1 MQQEKRLSGMKCKT
15 SKMISTLTVLFGCIV
30 ITTTTPAAEPPTAK
44 LALSFLPTHKGLE
57 YETPTTKEYSKC
69 QVKVE
74 KTKAGSGWIVVGP
87 NGQLLRRFVDT
98 NGDNVVDQW
107 RYFNRGIE
115 VYRDIDRNFNNKV
128 DQSRW
133 LNTGGSRW
141 AIDKN
146 EDGKV
151 DFWKV
156 ISAEEVSRE
165 AIAAIANGNANALK
179 LLLINAADIKSL
191 GINAELSRKLLE
203 AVNSPNSK
211 IAAIRSSSKILNSKT
226 RWLRFDGSTPG
237 TIPSD
242 AGKASTDLLVYE
254 NTMAIVDNSGKTGLV
269 QIGELVRV
277 GKVWKMTQI
286 PKPLEGDSVQVSLG
300 GLLMQPDFVS
310 TTSPANPLPTGSVSP
325 EMQKLLEQIQK
336 LDQNSSAPT
345 AGISV
350 LKKFNSD
357 RTALLDQIRNLA
369 KTDVERDQWT
379 RQLVD
384 EIAVTVQTGT
394 YPDGL
399 KKLQSLE
406 SEIKKSSPKS
416 ALLAYVSYRRLIAD
430 YSTQLHASTSSD
442 KREKVQTWWLEQLQK
457 FTKEFSGSAEASEA
471 MLQLAISE
479 EFSGKLADARKWYD
493 QLVADHSQTRAG
505 VRATG
510 AMRRLELKGKTFKFS
525 GPGLNGGT
533 IDVGSYG
540 EKTLLVLF
548 WATWCKPCT
557 EDLPQIRALYATYHD
572 RGFEI
577 LGVNL
582 DLSAEPVTGYLKQH
596 RVTWPQIHQPGG
608 LESKPAEEFGI
619 ISLPTMFLVD
629 SNGKVVSRNVSIDDL
644 KTMVPEQIK
653 KKPGIGSQ

>member
-1 MQQEKRLSGMKCKT
+1 MKRKS
-15 SKMISTLTVLFGCIV
+15 SIMISTAVVLFGCSV
-30 ITTTTPAAEPPTAK
+30 ITTAVPAAEPPTVK
-44 LALSFLPTHKGLE
+44 LALSFRPIHNNLE
-57 YETPTTKEYSKC
+57 IETPTPQEYSKC

-74 KTKAGSGWIVVGP
+74 KTKARSGWIVVGP
-87 NGQLLRRFVDT
+87 NGQVLRRFVDT

-107 RYFNRGIE
+107 RYFNLGIE
-115 VYRDIDRNFNNKV
+115 VYRDIDSNFNNKV

-151 DFWKV
+151 DYWKV
-156 ISAEEVSRE
+156 ISAEEVSSE
-165 AIAAIANGNANALK
+165 AIAAIARGDLNALK
-179 LLLINAADIKSL
+179 LLLINSNDIKSL
-191 GINAELSRKLLE
+191 GINAELSRKLLD
-203 AVNSPNSK
+203 AVASPNSK
-211 IAAIRSSSKILNSKT
+211 ISAIRSSSKILNAKT

-277 GKVWKMTQI
+277 GLVWKMTQI
-286 PKPLEGDSVQVSLG
+286 PKPLEGDSVQVSFG

-310 TTSPANPLPTGSVSP
+310 TTSPANPLSTGSLSP
-325 EMQKLLEQIQK
+325 EMQTLLEQIQK
-336 LDQNSSAPT
+336 LDQNSPAPT
-345 AGISV
+345 AGISM
-350 LKKFNSD
+350 LAKFNSD
-357 RTALLDQIRNLA
+357 RTALLEKIRKLS
-369 KTDVERDQWT
+369 KTDAERDQWT

-384 EIAVTVQTGT
+384 GIAAAVQTGT

-399 KKLQSLE
+399 KKLQTLE

-416 ALLAYVSYRRLIAD
+416 ALVAYVSYRRLIAE
-430 YSTQLHASTSSD
+430 YSTQLHVSTSSD
-442 KREKVQTWWLEQLQK
+442 KRETVQTWWLEQLEK
-457 FTKEFSGSAEASEA
+457 FTKDFSDSTEAAEA

-479 EFSGKLADARKWYD
+479 EFSGKLADARTWYD
-493 QLVADHSQTRAG
+493 QLVADHSRTRAG
-505 VRATG
+505 VRAVG
-510 AMRRLELKGKTFKFS
+510 AVRRLDLKGKAFKFS
-525 GPGLNGGT
+525 GPGLNGGK
-533 IDVGSYG
+533 INISSYRG
-540 EKTLLVLF
+540 KTLLVLF

-557 EDLPQIRALYATYHD
+557 EDLPQIRALYAQYHD

-582 DLSAEPVTGYLKQH
+582 DLSNEPVAGYLKQH

-619 ISLPTMFLVD
+619 ISLPTMFLVG
-629 SNGKVVSRNVSIDDL
+629 SNGKVVSRNVSVENL
-644 KTMVPEQIK
+644 KTMVPDQIQ
-653 KKPGIGSQ
+653 KKPRIGSR